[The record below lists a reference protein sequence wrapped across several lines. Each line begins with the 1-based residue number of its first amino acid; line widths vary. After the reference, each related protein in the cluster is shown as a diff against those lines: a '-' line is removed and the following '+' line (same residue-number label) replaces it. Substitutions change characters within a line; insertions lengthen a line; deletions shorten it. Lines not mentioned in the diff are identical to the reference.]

1 MPLTPHLRWITCAL
15 AALLLMGCPA
25 PAPPTAM
32 PVSPLPATAAL
43 PTSLPPVPASP
54 TPLLPT
60 PAPAGWI
67 EQQTDALAIWLPG
80 DWKAIDFAAG
90 DAQAVYDELQARDPD
105 LAAIIG
111 SADALQD
118 AAFWAFR
125 NVDAASFA
133 DNLNIRRTP
142 LGGQRIEAMQAV
154 IDPIVAQYQQ
164 LGFQVADAAA
174 DLNIGGLPAG
184 RIAFSFEVGARGDQ
198 DASIHGRQYLV
209 ATDADL
215 WILSYSAN
223 AASITELAP
232 VFEQS
237 ALSFRVK

>member
-1 MPLTPHLRWITCAL
+1 MPSTHHLRWITCAL
-15 AALLLMGCPA
+15 AALLLVGCPA
-25 PAPPTAM
+25 PAQPTALPMSPLPPALPPTA
-32 PVSPLPATAAL
+32 
-43 PTSLPPVPASP
+43 ASP
-54 TPLLPT
+54 TPLPPT
-60 PAPAGWI
+60 PTPAGWI

-80 DWKAIDFAAG
+80 DWKVIDFAAG

-133 DNLNIRRTP
+133 DNLNVRRTP
-142 LGGQRIEAMQAV
+142 LDGQRIENMQAV

-174 DLNIGGLPAG
+174 DLQIGGLPAG
-184 RIAFSFEVGARGDQ
+184 RIAFSFEVGAQGDQ